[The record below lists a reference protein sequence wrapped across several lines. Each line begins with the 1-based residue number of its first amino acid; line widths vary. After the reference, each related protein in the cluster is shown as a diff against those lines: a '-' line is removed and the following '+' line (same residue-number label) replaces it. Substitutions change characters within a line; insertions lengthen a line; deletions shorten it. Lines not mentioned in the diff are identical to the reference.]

1 VKHVMMRLLHRA
13 ALVGALWGLASQAL
27 AGAYEDYFRAI
38 KADDTRALTTLLF
51 RGMDPNTVDPDG
63 IPGLVLAV
71 RDGSLRVV
79 NLLLA
84 QNKMQV
90 EARTKQDESALMM
103 AALSGNEELARAL
116 ITKGAD
122 VNKTGWTPLHYA
134 ATKGHIRIIKLLLE
148 ESAYIDA
155 ESPNKS
161 TPLMM
166 AAMYGTFDALKL
178 LIDEGADVLLKN
190 ELNLTALD
198 FARQASRPDSA
209 ALLLKTMEA
218 KRPRGS
224 W

>member
-1 VKHVMMRLLHRA
+1 MKLVMVRLLHRA
-13 ALVGALWGLASQAL
+13 ALVGALCVLTSQAW

-38 KADDTRALTTLLF
+38 KADDTRTLTTLLF
-51 RGMDPNTVDPDG
+51 HGMDPNTVDPDG
-63 IPGLVLAV
+63 LPGLVLAI

-79 NLLLA
+79 DLLLA
-84 QNKMQV
+84 QNKTQI

-103 AALSGNEELARAL
+103 AVLSGNEAL
-116 ITKGAD
+116 TRTLIAKGAD

-166 AAMYGTFDALKL
+166 SAMYGTFDATKL

-198 FARQASRPDSA
+198 FARQANRSDSA
-209 ALLLKTMEA
+209 ALLLKAVEA
-218 KRPRGS
+218 RRPKGS

>member
-1 VKHVMMRLLHRA
+1 MKPVRLRLLHRA
-13 ALVGALWGLASQAL
+13 ALVGALWILASQAL

-84 QNKMQV
+84 QNKTQV

-103 AALSGNEELARAL
+103 AALSGNEELARVL
-116 ITKGAD
+116 MTKGAD

-148 ESAYIDA
+148 KSAYIDA
-155 ESPNKS
+155 ESPNRS

-166 AAMYGTFDALKL
+166 AAMYGTFDAVKL
-178 LIDEGADVLLKN
+178 LVDEGADVLLKN

-209 ALLLKTMEA
+209 ALLLKTVEA
-218 KRPRGS
+218 KRPKGS

>member
-1 VKHVMMRLLHRA
+1 MKPVRLRLLHRA
-13 ALVGALWGLASQAL
+13 ALVGALWVLASQAL

-71 RDGSLRVV
+71 RDGSLRVA

-84 QNKMQV
+84 QNKTQV

-103 AALSGNEELARAL
+103 AALNGNEELAWVL

-148 ESAYIDA
+148 KSAYIDA
-155 ESPNKS
+155 ESPNRS

-166 AAMYGTFDALKL
+166 AAMYGTFDAVKL
-178 LIDEGADVLLKN
+178 LVDEGADVLLKN

-209 ALLLKTMEA
+209 ALLLKTVEA
-218 KRPRGS
+218 KRPKGS